1 MKTLFY
7 VFILLPFLFSCGDD
21 SSDENNTS
29 LEVDSD
35 LLCECFQY
43 ETDMLNWVIDGPSDA
58 MTNEIEFE
66 RNYAELGKKCED
78 FERKMERRAS
88 DAAKKGEAS
97 LNQLINEL
105 QQRRESC
112 DAYNDYMDAM
122 NRQRK
127 VIGNELNNKSKKLD
141 RQLNDLDGVNFLLN
155 TSNKRASPA
164 GIISFIADYTIQ
176 LTDGSSIIAVF
187 EDSGE
192 GYISEEKD
200 YVSIRTDAGSERTY
214 KYKNDRN
221 GSVRVSLNFFFDGM
235 ENEIWRK
242 TYKKY
247 NKNDWRLFNC
257 EGDCEY

>member
-1 MKTLFY
+1 MKKLFY
-7 VFILLPFLFSCGDD
+7 LFIVLPFLFSCGDD

-78 FERKMERRAS
+78 FERKMEGRLS
-88 DAAKKGEAS
+88 DASKKGEAS

-105 QQRRESC
+105 EQRNEAC
-112 DAYNDYMDAM
+112 DSYSDFMDAM
-122 NRQRK
+122 NRHKK
-127 VIGNELNNKSKKLD
+127 VIANELNNKSTKLD
-141 RQLNDLDGVNFLLN
+141 RQLNDLDDVNFLLK

-164 GIISFIADYTIQ
+164 GRISFIADYTIQ

-187 EDSGE
+187 VDSGE
-192 GYISEEKD
+192 GYISEEED

-214 KYKNDRN
+214 KLKKDRN
-221 GSVRVSLNFFFDGM
+221 GSVRISLNFFFDGM
-235 ENEIWRK
+235 ENEIWQK

-247 NKNDWRLFNC
+247 NMNDWRLLSC
-257 EGDCEY
+257 EGDCES